1 MPSLPIPVFASAV
14 LLFLFLRLWVIRGKL
29 SPISILLAV
38 CAVQTGIM
46 ALAQHYHVP
55 GLRFVQPI
63 TATLIPPA
71 AWFAFQWT
79 AVRPV
84 RSTDLLHLLVP
95 ITAMASLITAPYF
108 LDAFV
113 PSAFVIYGCAI
124 LFQSYKGPD
133 AQPRAFLADGNL
145 PTRIWQIIAAAL
157 IASALSDVLIVAAIS
172 TGFEHLQPWIISLF
186 SVGNLLLIGIIGLSN
201 HLQSEDTE
209 EEGPIRVMSVADQHI
224 WQRIQI
230 YMLDQRP
237 YLDPNLTLSRL
248 SRKLC
253 VPTKILSS
261 VINQETGENVSRYVN
276 DARIAAAQNALLDGE
291 TVTTA
296 MLSSGFNTKSNFNR
310 EFLRIAG
317 TSPSMWLANM
327 MSPKTDLSGIA
338 EKR

>member
-14 LLFLFLRLWVIRGKL
+14 LLFLFLRLWVTRGKL

-95 ITAMASLITAPYF
+95 ITAMAALITAPDF
-108 LDAFV
+108 LDVFV

-124 LFQSYKGPD
+124 LLQSYKGPD
-133 AQPRAFLADGNL
+133 AQPRAFFADGNL
-145 PTRIWQIIAAAL
+145 PTRIWQIIGAAL
-157 IASALSDVLIVAAIS
+157 IASALSDVLIVTAIA

-201 HLQSEDTE
+201 HLQSEDRE
-209 EEGPIRVMSVADQHI
+209 EEEPIRVMSVADQHI
-224 WQRIQI
+224 WQRIQT

-237 YLDPNLTLSRL
+237 YLDPDLTLSRL
-248 SRKLC
+248 SRKLG
-253 VPTKILSS
+253 VPAKILST
-261 VINQETGENVSRYVN
+261 VINKETGENVSRYVN
-276 DARIAAAQNALLDGE
+276 DARIVAAQKTLLDGE

-310 EFLRIAG
+310 EFLRITG
-317 TSPSMWLANM
+317 NSPSRWLA
-327 MSPKTDLSGIA
+327 DLNCQQADICRNA
-338 EKR
+338 EDR